1 MQPIIETHRT
11 ELAAI
16 CRRFN
21 VSRLDLFGAASRA
34 ADPERGDAERGDFDF
49 LVALDLA
56 SSTNACEDYVRFK
69 DALESLFGR
78 TVALVMEG
86 TAEMLPLKRSI
97 SSGRQPVFP
106 ASDAEA

>member
-1 MQPIIETHRT
+1 VAIVQPIIETHRA

-16 CRRFN
+16 CRRFH
-21 VSRLDLFGAASRA
+21 VSKLDLFGAASRDDV
-34 ADPERGDAERGDFDF
+34 DPERGDFDF

-56 SSTNACEDYVRFK
+56 TSTNACEDYVRFK

-86 TAEMLPLKRSI
+86 TAETTALKRSI
-97 SSGRQPVFP
+97 ASGKQPIFP
-106 ASDAEA
+106 ADA

>member
-1 MQPIIETHRT
+1 VQPIIETHRA

-21 VSRLDLFGAASRA
+21 VSKLDLFGAASRDDV
-34 ADPERGDAERGDFDF
+34 DPERCDFDF
-49 LVALDLA
+49 LVALDFA

-78 TVALVMEG
+78 TVDLVMEG
-86 TAEMLPLKRSI
+86 TAETPALERRIAIGK
-97 SSGRQPVFP
+97 QPIFP
-106 ASDAEA
+106 ADA